1 MILDGLK
8 KDKEC
13 KMKVL
18 RIFSLLLSCLCVVS
32 IVGCVINL
40 GSYNAKFD
48 RVVELSEVLGAD
60 SKLSAQT
67 SNGSINV
74 TGTEMELCTITA
86 TINAR
91 SFTVEEAQLLA
102 EQTDVRL
109 EQTPEGLQ
117 TVIDRPKKKNRE
129 SISVQFEISVPR
141 KTTLEL
147 RTSNGEIRVSS
158 IEKAIDTQTSNGKIE
173 ITDVTGTVTAHT
185 SNGRV
190 TVTQANAERF
200 DLQTSNGAITCE
212 AITGDMKASTS
223 NGAIDV
229 KYASDAAPA
238 TNIHLSTSN
247 GGISVTTPKDY
258 SAQVD
263 ASTSNSKIHT
273 NIPITL
279 KGQLGKKVKGTIGK
293 GEGRLYLKTS
303 NGSINI
309 N

>member
-1 MILDGLK
+1 
-8 KDKEC
+8 
-13 KMKVL
+13 
-18 RIFSLLLSCLCVVS
+18 
-32 IVGCVINL
+32 
-40 GSYNAKFD
+40 
-48 RVVELSEVLGAD
+48 
-60 SKLSAQT
+60 
-67 SNGSINV
+67 
-74 TGTEMELCTITA
+74 MELCTITA

>member
-1 MILDGLK
+1 
-8 KDKEC
+8 
-13 KMKVL
+13 MKVL

>member
-1 MILDGLK
+1 
-8 KDKEC
+8 
-13 KMKVL
+13 MKVL
-18 RIFSLLLSCLCVVS
+18 RIFSLFLSCLFIVS

-40 GSYNAKFD
+40 GSYNAKFH
-48 RVVELSEVLGAD
+48 RVVELSEVLQAD

-74 TGTEMELCTITA
+74 TGTEMEVCTITA
-86 TINAR
+86 TINTR
-91 SFTVEEAQLLA
+91 SLTVEEAQLLA

-129 SISVQFEISVPR
+129 SISVQFQISVPK

-173 ITDVTGTVTAHT
+173 ITDVTGIVTAHT
-185 SNGRV
+185 SNGHV
-190 TVTQANAERF
+190 TVNQVNAERF
-200 DLQTSNGAITCE
+200 DLHTSNDATTCE
-212 AITGDMKASTS
+212 AIAGDMKASTS

-247 GGISVTTPKDY
+247 GSISVTTPKDY

-279 KGQLGKKVKGTIGK
+279 QGELGKKVKGTIGK

>member
-1 MILDGLK
+1 
-8 KDKEC
+8 
-13 KMKVL
+13 MKVL
-18 RIFSLLLSCLCVVS
+18 RIFSLLLSCLFTVS

-40 GSYNAKFD
+40 GSCSCNAKFD
-48 RVVELSEVLGAD
+48 RVVELSEVLRAD
-60 SKLSAQT
+60 SKLYAQT

-74 TGTEMELCTITA
+74 TGTETEVCTITA

-102 EQTDVRL
+102 EQTEVRL

-173 ITDVTGTVTAHT
+173 ITDVTGSVTAHT

-200 DLQTSNGAITCE
+200 DLHTSNGAITCE

-247 GGISVTTPKDY
+247 GSISVTTPKDY

-279 KGQLGKKVKGTIGK
+279 QGELGKKVKGTIGK

>member
-1 MILDGLK
+1 
-8 KDKEC
+8 
-13 KMKVL
+13 MKVL
-18 RIFSLLLSCLCVVS
+18 RIFSLFLSFLCMVS

-40 GSYNAKFD
+40 GGYNAKFD
-48 RVVELSEVLGAD
+48 RVVELSEVLQAD

-74 TGTEMELCTITA
+74 TGTEMEVCTITA

-91 SFTVEEAQLLA
+91 SLTVEEAQLLA

-129 SISVQFEISVPR
+129 SISVQFEISVPK

-173 ITDVTGTVTAHT
+173 ITDTTGIVTAHT

-200 DLQTSNGAITCE
+200 DLHTSNGAITCE

-247 GGISVTTPKDY
+247 GSISVTTPKDY

-263 ASTSNSKIHT
+263 ASTSNSKVHT

-279 KGQLGKKVKGTIGK
+279 QGELGKKVKGTIGK

>member
-1 MILDGLK
+1 
-8 KDKEC
+8 
-13 KMKVL
+13 MKVL
-18 RIFSLLLSCLCVVS
+18 RIFSLLVSCLFTVS

-40 GSYNAKFD
+40 GSCSCNAKFD
-48 RVVELSEVLGAD
+48 RVVELSEVLKAD

-74 TGTEMELCTITA
+74 TGTEVEVCTITA

-102 EQTDVRL
+102 EQTEVRL

-158 IEKAIDTQTSNGKIE
+158 IEKAIETQTSNGKIE
-173 ITDVTGTVTAHT
+173 ITDVTGSVTAHT

-200 DLQTSNGAITCE
+200 DLHTSNGAITCE
-212 AITGDMKASTS
+212 AISGDMKASTS

-247 GGISVTTPKDY
+247 GGISVTTPNDY
-258 SAQVD
+258 S
-263 ASTSNSKIHT
+263 
-273 NIPITL
+273 
-279 KGQLGKKVKGTIGK
+279 
-293 GEGRLYLKTS
+293 
-303 NGSINI
+303 
-309 N
+309 

>member
-1 MILDGLK
+1 
-8 KDKEC
+8 
-13 KMKVL
+13 MKVL
-18 RIFSLLLSCLCVVS
+18 RIFSLFLSCLFIVS
-32 IVGCVINL
+32 IVGCVINI
-40 GSYNAKFD
+40 GSCSSNAKFD
-48 RVVELSEVLGAD
+48 RVVELSEALQAD
-60 SKLSAQT
+60 SELSAQT
-67 SNGSINV
+67 SNGSITV
-74 TGTEMELCTITA
+74 TGTEMEVCTITA

-102 EQTDVRL
+102 EQTEVRL

-129 SISVQFEISVPR
+129 SISVQFEICVP
-141 KTTLEL
+141 KQTALEL

-185 SNGRV
+185 SNGGV
-190 TVTQANAERF
+190 TVKQVNAERF
-200 DLQTSNGAITCE
+200 DLHTSNGAITCE

-223 NGAIDV
+223 NGAINV

-247 GGISVTTPKDY
+247 GRISVTTPKDY
-258 SAQVD
+258 SAQID

-279 KGQLGKKVKGTIGK
+279 QGELGKKVKGTIGK

>member
-1 MILDGLK
+1 
-8 KDKEC
+8 
-13 KMKVL
+13 MKVL
-18 RIFSLLLSCLCVVS
+18 RIFSLFLSCLFIVS
-32 IVGCVINL
+32 IVGCVINI
-40 GSYNAKFD
+40 GSCSSNAKFD
-48 RVVELSEVLGAD
+48 RVVELSEALQAD

-67 SNGSINV
+67 SNGSITV
-74 TGTEMELCTITA
+74 TGTEMEVCTITA

-102 EQTDVRL
+102 EQTEVRL

-129 SISVQFEISVPR
+129 SISVQFEICVP
-141 KTTLEL
+141 KQTALEL

-185 SNGRV
+185 SNGCV
-190 TVTQANAERF
+190 TVKQVNAERF
-200 DLQTSNGAITCE
+200 DLHTSNGAITCE

>member
-1 MILDGLK
+1 
-8 KDKEC
+8 
-13 KMKVL
+13 MKVL

-190 TVTQANAERF
+190 SITQANAERF

>member
-1 MILDGLK
+1 
-8 KDKEC
+8 
-13 KMKVL
+13 MKVL

-190 TVTQANAERF
+190 TGTVTAHTSNGRVTVTQANAERF

>member
-1 MILDGLK
+1 
-8 KDKEC
+8 
-13 KMKVL
+13 MKVL
-18 RIFSLLLSCLCVVS
+18 RIFSLFLSCLFTFS
-32 IVGCVINL
+32 IVGCSINL
-40 GSYNAKFD
+40 GGCSCNAKFD
-48 RVVELSEVLGAD
+48 RVVELSEVLQAD

-74 TGTEMELCTITA
+74 TGTEMEVCTITA

-102 EQTDVRL
+102 EQTEVRL

-129 SISVQFEISVPR
+129 SISVQFEIRVPR
-141 KTTLEL
+141 QTTLEL
-147 RTSNGEIRVSS
+147 RTSNGKIRVSS
-158 IEKAIDTQTSNGKIE
+158 IEKAIDT
-173 ITDVTGTVTAHT
+173 
-185 SNGRV
+185 
-190 TVTQANAERF
+190 
-200 DLQTSNGAITCE
+200 QTSNGAITCE

-247 GGISVTTPKDY
+247 GRISVTTPKDY
-258 SAQVD
+258 SAQID

-279 KGQLGKKVKGTIGK
+279 QGELGKKVKGTIGK
-293 GEGRLYLKTS
+293 GEGQLYLKTS

>member
-1 MILDGLK
+1 
-8 KDKEC
+8 
-13 KMKVL
+13 MKVL
-18 RIFSLLLSCLCVVS
+18 RIFSLFLSCLFTVS
-32 IVGCVINL
+32 IVGCGINL
-40 GSYNAKFD
+40 GGCSSNAKFD
-48 RVVELSEVLGAD
+48 RVVELSEPLQAD

-67 SNGSINV
+67 TNGSITV
-74 TGTEMELCTITA
+74 TGTEMEVCAITA

-102 EQTDVRL
+102 EQTEVRL

-117 TVIDRPKKKNRE
+117 TVIDQPKKKNRE
-129 SISVQFEISVPR
+129 SISVQFEISVPK

-147 RTSNGEIRVSS
+147 RTSNGKIRVSS

-173 ITDVTGTVTAHT
+173 ITDVTGIVTAHT
-185 SNGRV
+185 SNGSV
-190 TVTQANAERF
+190 TVKQVNAERF
-200 DLQTSNGAITCE
+200 DLLTSNGAITCE

-223 NGAIDV
+223 NGTINV

-247 GGISVTTPKDY
+247 GRISVTTPKDY
-258 SAQVD
+258 SAQID

-279 KGQLGKKVKGTIGK
+279 QGELGKKVKGTIGK
-293 GEGRLYLKTS
+293 GEGQLYLKTS